1 VGDIIENLA
10 NPSQPITLHGFTYHP
25 QTLAL
30 LQWFEGKTP
39 SDAINGDYSFPD
51 ATVLTSPFM
60 ACPPPPSPSK

>member
-1 VGDIIENLA
+1 VGDIIENLP

-51 ATVLTSPFM
+51 ATALTSPFM
-60 ACPPPPSPSK
+60 ACPPPPPSK